1 MVDVSRTY
9 WIFIILKT
17 WLHTRVTK
25 SMETLIDLILTNNKR
40 RALQT
45 GVVDTQMSDHSL
57 VYTIIRVTVRD

>member
-45 GVVDTQMSDHSL
+45 GVVDTQISDHSL